1 MALTQIST
9 QGIKDGT
16 ITGTDLA
23 TNVDL
28 VDNQKLRLGTG
39 NDLELY
45 HDSSHSIINDSFGSL
60 LVRSDIVQISTPAG
74 SKYFKGQSGVAE
86 LYHSDSKKF
95 ETASHGVEV
104 IGKLTFAGDGHT
116 QGIELG
122 ADADIVFYHD
132 NSDGYLDNNVGDLYL
147 RNDGNST
154 SEKVRIQAKGGEQ
167 SIICSPNGTV
177 ELYYDNSK
185 KLETSSSGVSVT
197 GTLNLGSGDLTLTG
211 NINISDSSGGGNNRL
226 IFGVSDDLQIWHDG
240 SDSYIAD
247 EGTGALKILSN
258 LFRVNNAANDEAM
271 IKAE

>member
-86 LYHSDSKKF
+86 LYH
-95 ETASHGVEV
+95 
-104 IGKLTFAGDGHT
+104 
-116 QGIELG
+116 
-122 ADADIVFYHD
+122 
-132 NSDGYLDNNVGDLYL
+132 
-147 RNDGNST
+147 
-154 SEKVRIQAKGGEQ
+154 
-167 SIICSPNGTV
+167 
-177 ELYYDNSK
+177 
-185 KLETSSSGVSVT
+185 
-197 GTLNLGSGDLTLTG
+197 
-211 NINISDSSGGGNNRL
+211 
-226 IFGVSDDLQIWHDG
+226 
-240 SDSYIAD
+240 
-247 EGTGALKILSN
+247 
-258 LFRVNNAANDEAM
+258 
-271 IKAE
+271 